1 MAGGHLSSWNDWN
14 GFCKVKPY
22 DADMAV
28 TSLPLHFLPICW
40 QWQKPSGLVGE
51 GQPDGQGSSYV
62 CVLCSFFF
70 WGGGLLS
77 DFKMCLCDNRLIHF
91 ELWTSV
97 QRCARPGGM
106 RNARFLSE
114 LNIQPEIRWVWSY
127 WEQIYPQ
134 TQTLVQSL
142 TPGLCYLCNPASI
155 KYTYDCTYTQPQ
167 THTYT
172 HTGTH
177 YRHPAHTLFQSG
189 LHRSRDRRPHHIE
202 RTVLGSITPVR
213 PGHSTGLGWGRDS
226 GEVGWRWCWR
236 EAGWGSGGGVV
247 CWVGAV
253 LSRSC
258 FAKDGEVSQHKF
270 RWYHLHQ
277 RAIKLIYYK
286 YSSHVFTARILGPA
300 TSFKVST
307 CRCSGSVS
315 VGQIGGNQGKKGRK
329 AKTGTGRHGEK
340 GAVDKGRKRERDNWW
355 WQARKT
361 WQP

>member
-1 MAGGHLSSWNDWN
+1 M
-14 GFCKVKPY
+14 CK
-22 DADMAV
+22 
-28 TSLPLHFLPICW
+28 TSRNEEC
-40 QWQKPSGLVGE
+40 QVSE
-51 GQPDGQGSSYV
+51 
-62 CVLCSFFF
+62 
-70 WGGGLLS
+70 
-77 DFKMCLCDNRLIHF
+77 
-91 ELWTSV
+91 WTQHST
-97 QRCARPGGM
+97 R
-106 RNARFLSE
+106 
-114 LNIQPEIRWVWSY
+114 EIRWVWSY

-189 LHRSRDRRPHHIE
+189 LYRSRDRRPHHIE

-213 PGHSTGLGWGRDS
+213 PGHSMGLGWGRDG
-226 GEVGWRWCWR
+226 GEVGWRWCWK

-247 CWVGAV
+247 WWVGAV

-270 RWYHLHQ
+270 HWYHLHQ

-329 AKTGTGRHGEK
+329 AKTGTGRHREK
-340 GAVDKGRKRERDNWW
+340 GQWTRGGKEKGITDGGKLGKHGSHNSGESEVIRIMCESIKLLAVTPLSAPRKYICGLKLIGLCCKQRIPPS
-355 WQARKT
+355 A
-361 WQP
+361 